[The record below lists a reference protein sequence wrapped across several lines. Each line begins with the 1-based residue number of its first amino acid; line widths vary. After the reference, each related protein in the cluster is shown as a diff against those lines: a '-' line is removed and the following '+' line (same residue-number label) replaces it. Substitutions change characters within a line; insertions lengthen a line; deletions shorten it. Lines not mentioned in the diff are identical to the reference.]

1 MRQRPLRKSGNS
13 TRDSTKKTSG
23 TWLHH
28 YPNRKTVRSI
38 SAIGCQYHADSQ
50 EQGRYQQDS
59 PSPEIGGVKTTT
71 KYEATERLVNSF
83 SAIPTE
89 WVKIVAQQ
97 TGSEFYGI
105 MWGTMFLVN
114 DPVDKRRIKAL
125 VKPVDDP
132 EDELYGSQDV
142 GDTGISVFEID
153 GEVVLGVNGAGYD
166 FYEHHWIPLYEAL
179 GYAWHETG

>member
-1 MRQRPLRKSGNS
+1 
-13 TRDSTKKTSG
+13 
-23 TWLHH
+23 
-28 YPNRKTVRSI
+28 
-38 SAIGCQYHADSQ
+38 
-50 EQGRYQQDS
+50 
-59 PSPEIGGVKTTT
+59 
-71 KYEATERLVNSF
+71 
-83 SAIPTE
+83 
-89 WVKIVAQQ
+89 
-97 TGSEFYGI
+97 

-166 FYEHHWIPLYEAL
+166 FYQHHWIPLYEAL
-179 GYAWHETG
+179 GYGWHETV